1 MLDKTSWNGLSASHQ
16 LRKRVLLCITG
27 GIIFLLLTHTLNG
40 SHSTRYASLDKFPR
54 KIWQSWKVEPLRF
67 EDRDMV
73 RARSWTLKNPGHR
86 YEVLTDDNAVN
97 FVEEK
102 FGPAGLNRPDIVS
115 TYGSL
120 TARIIQADLL
130 RYLVMYVEGG
140 VYADI
145 DVEAL
150 KPVEDFI
157 PERYSERDVDI
168 IIGIETDEPDFKD
181 HPILGSKAQSFCQ
194 WTFACK
200 PRHPVMMRLI
210 NNILFWLHDMA
221 QTQGKPIAE
230 LEFDFDDVLSGTGP
244 SAFTDAFLA
253 EMSETAG
260 EAITWEAFH
269 GLTESKLVGGVLV
282 LPAEAFAAASG
293 HSHSGNHDGRQALV
307 RHHYHASMWP
317 SQHHRYRHPVYAEV
331 ERCNWNRECVE
342 LWDLNTA
349 FFASLPEEQQLK
361 MIALKDGNGQGLPDA
376 KPEGTTPTNDH
387 ESEQPATHEEM
398 LNKMLAPSSGGPEA
412 QAP

>member
-1 MLDKTSWNGLSASHQ
+1 
-16 LRKRVLLCITG
+16 
-27 GIIFLLLTHTLNG
+27 
-40 SHSTRYASLDKFPR
+40 
-54 KIWQSWKVEPLRF
+54 
-67 EDRDMV
+67 
-73 RARSWTLKNPGHR
+73 
-86 YEVLTDDNAVN
+86 
-97 FVEEK
+97 
-102 FGPAGLNRPDIVS
+102 
-115 TYGSL
+115 
-120 TARIIQADLL
+120 
-130 RYLVMYVEGG
+130 
-140 VYADI
+140 
-145 DVEAL
+145 
-150 KPVEDFI
+150 
-157 PERYSERDVDI
+157 
-168 IIGIETDEPDFKD
+168 
-181 HPILGSKAQSFCQ
+181 
-194 WTFACK
+194 
-200 PRHPVMMRLI
+200 
-210 NNILFWLHDMA
+210 MA